1 MQCFYLFISC
11 CGSLAFCGESH
22 WTLLYIKRT
31 FTCPLCTPLFYNLL
45 LSTPL
50 LCNPFSLQ
58 SKLSCNFQHKFS
70 KSSPDFPS
78 VFQSLHFLSVLVSY
92 YLQSFAVVSYLQSF
106 VFHSSS
112 INTVATTLIYVVATS
127 IIVASLLHL
136 CSFSCTTSLEGYSEI
151 LSCMNLSYRVHLR
164 QDSTSC
170 CILEVDQ

>member
-11 CGSLAFCGESH
+11 CCSLAFCGESH

-50 LCNPFSLQ
+50 LCNLFSLQ

-78 VFQSLHFLSVLVSY
+78 VFQSLHFLSVLESY
-92 YLQSFAVVSYLQSF
+92 YLQNFVVVLCLQSF
-106 VFHSSS
+106 AFHSSS
-112 INTVATTLIYVVATS
+112 INIVATTLISIVATS
-127 IIVASLLHL
+127 TTVASPLHL
-136 CSFSCTTSLEGYSEI
+136 CSFFCTTSLKRYSEI
-151 LSCMNLSYRVHLR
+151 LSCMNLSY
-164 QDSTSC
+164 
-170 CILEVDQ
+170 